1 MKMLEGF
8 LQGEKYRIFTD
19 AEGITLY
26 REEASGIDQEQHFL
40 ITHETNTWNTYLV
53 QRGKP
58 FLRYQTTSPEI
69 AQFSAYLLYMK
80 YELLH
85 PAPFQWDEIDKLIRA
100 GRMAEAIQQSEQ
112 DLGMQPSPI
121 ALQADSTGYRV
132 VFQGEEQVAELLTCS
147 DARNALR
154 AYRYHRLLCDD
165 LSRACDTFF
174 AEYPQWLDERN
185 WLLLMALR

>member
-1 MKMLEGF
+1 MKILEEL
-8 LQGEKYRIFTD
+8 LQGEKYRLFTD
-19 AEGITLY
+19 AARITLY

-80 YELLH
+80 YELFH
-85 PAPFQWDEIDKLIRA
+85 SAPFQWDELDKLIQA
-100 GRMAEAIQQSEQ
+100 GRVAEAIEQLEQ
-112 DLGMQPSPI
+112 DLRRQPSPI
-121 ALQADSTGYRV
+121 ALQADAAGYRV
-132 VFQGEEQVAELLTCS
+132 AFQGEEQVAELLTCS
-147 DARNALR
+147 DARNALC

-165 LSRACDTFF
+165 LSRVCDTFF
-174 AEYPQWLDERN
+174 A
-185 WLLLMALR
+185 